1 MAYNKSKKIYFVL
14 SLLAGLCSFAGGFY
28 LFLWAGSNFMY
39 GYTLEAIFFA
49 LLLFVLSLV
58 FFVFAYNLHHSA
70 QTKYRRKI
78 T

>member
-1 MAYNKSKKIYFVL
+1 MAYNKSNKLIFVL

-28 LFLWAGSNFMY
+28 LFLWAGSNFLY

-58 FFVFAYNLHHSA
+58 FFICAYNLHHSSLK
-70 QTKYRRKI
+70 KY
-78 T
+78 